1 MLTHCAFSGFRWQSV
16 NAKTIPGKYQRK
28 RVIGYPFVLCK
39 GRGGWMKKL
48 IFDLRL
54 LLGHYLL
61 QSRTQRRGSII
72 NMRGNTMK
80 PADRFLRT
88 ILAGCLEEEHGEPS
102 SEK

>member
-1 MLTHCAFSGFRWQSV
+1 
-16 NAKTIPGKYQRK
+16 
-28 RVIGYPFVLCK
+28 
-39 GRGGWMKKL
+39 MKKL
-48 IFDLRL
+48 TFDLRL

-80 PADRFLRT
+80 PADRFLRI